1 MEFPGKQFLKRNKI
15 GIAGAVALVIVSI
28 LVILGLLQF
37 ARRGAAFIFNREMQK
52 QTMLRGTITVE
63 SFMAHITGDVNFEN
77 LVWKEPDGDLILQ
90 IPEGSF
96 QVRLWDVITRNFKTT
111 SIQQLTLKNAVISVR
126 FNENMQV
133 DFLDQKA
140 QTVPQSKEKSET
152 KQATEKKTKQA
163 AEQKIEQNIKQKTE
177 QKTTQEAKLDAK
189 QDPEQDPGLEWIE
202 DHDYVYD
209 DDGINFDLGTR
220 RLRSVIILEDC
231 RLEARY
237 RKRHYVLNNVNMKL
251 GLDTTGKSHID
262 LSTGKFGGTMQGG
275 GLSIYG
281 IIDFKPADP
290 ELDIDVSLRDVDP
303 SSLGFGMNVHDNMT
317 VVARMEGPV
326 TGPTGRGTVKM
337 KELHIPALNFTDV
350 IGDVNYANGLFRFTD
365 VNAKVFGGNL
375 KARGDYHIDSRVY
388 HIYGKGTKLQSMRA
402 LNDLSFSCLVDLNLM
417 LMCNGN
423 PRNILAYG
431 DFKSGKGHYSLLPF
445 NSLEGRFT
453 NRFRELH
460 IYNAVIDTPF
470 GRVSTDAFSIVN
482 SKLHLGKIILTD
494 QDTGKNVTIREED
507 KVKPQDQHYNP
518 EEKRDKPKKAKGKP
532 KARRASS

>member
-96 QVRLWDVITRNFKTT
+96 QVRLWDVITRNFKAT

-326 TGPTGRGTVKM
+326 TGPTGRGTYR
-337 KELHIPALNFTDV
+337 T
-350 IGDVNYANGLFRFTD
+350 NGPGYCQ
-365 VNAKVFGGNL
+365 NE
-375 KARGDYHIDSRVY
+375 
-388 HIYGKGTKLQSMRA
+388 RA
-402 LNDLSFSCLVDLNLM
+402 AYSGAEFYR
-417 LMCNGN
+417 CN
-423 PRNILAYG
+423 R
-431 DFKSGKGHYSLLPF
+431 
-445 NSLEGRFT
+445 
-453 NRFRELH
+453 
-460 IYNAVIDTPF
+460 
-470 GRVSTDAFSIVN
+470 
-482 SKLHLGKIILTD
+482 
-494 QDTGKNVTIREED
+494 
-507 KVKPQDQHYNP
+507 
-518 EEKRDKPKKAKGKP
+518 
-532 KARRASS
+532 